1 MKYGVPQGGVLSP
14 LLFALFVNDLE
25 SFLISPESS
34 AKLTL
39 YADDATVAISASSLD
54 ELARTSNDILS
65 KFSEWCKSN
74 HLVVNATKTHYM
86 IFYRKREVPD
96 LNLTLDG
103 NRIERVEQ
111 CRFLG
116 LYLDSQLKWT
126 AHVDFVAGKLNSAY
140 YAIVNL
146 KSFMDTKNL
155 LNIYY
160 DLAYSH
166 LSYLILYW
174 GQTTELERLFILQKR
189 IIRKIY
195 TLSPIQSCKQSFQ
208 RYKILA
214 CLVLLFSVQSC
225 LLKKNLNT
233 FPITSSVHNRNT
245 RSTHLIHI
253 PCYKTTLYRKSPY
266 CFCANFYNALPENLR
281 VIPKLKLCSKEKSR
295 AIFWKKKIMM

>member
-1 MKYGVPQGGVLSP
+1 MDLNYYTLALFFDITRAFDCVDPSYLVKKLYALGIRGNINQRISSFLTDRSIRVKVKNCFSEKKKVKYGVPQGGVLSP

-160 DLAYSH
+160 ALA
-166 LSYLILYW
+166 
-174 GQTTELERLFILQKR
+174 
-189 IIRKIY
+189 
-195 TLSPIQSCKQSFQ
+195 
-208 RYKILA
+208 
-214 CLVLLFSVQSC
+214 
-225 LLKKNLNT
+225 
-233 FPITSSVHNRNT
+233 
-245 RSTHLIHI
+245 
-253 PCYKTTLYRKSPY
+253 
-266 CFCANFYNALPENLR
+266 
-281 VIPKLKLCSKEKSR
+281 
-295 AIFWKKKIMM
+295 